1 MSQLISELKKEHV
14 VIAETLNKVKQ
25 IGITSAEGQNTLLA
39 AKKGL
44 VAHLKKEDDQLYAFL
59 NKKAESDASLKRTL
73 DAFVMD
79 MEGITKAA
87 LEFFEKYSKGGSGL
101 EFAKDF
107 GRLYAVLSQR
117 IYKEENVV
125 YKKYD
130 ELKP

>member
-1 MSQLISELKKEHV
+1 MSKLAEELKKEHA
-14 VIAETLNKVKQ
+14 VIAEMLNKVKQ
-25 IGITSAEGQNTLLA
+25 NGITSQEGQTTLLA

-44 VAHLKKEDDQLYAFL
+44 VAHLKKEDDQLYAYL
-59 NKKAESDASLKRTL
+59 NKKAESDAGLKRTL
-73 DAFVMD
+73 DMFVSD

-87 LEFFEKYSKGGSGL
+87 MEFFDKYAKGGSGL

-117 IYKEENVV
+117 IYKEENIV

-130 ELKP
+130 ELTQ